1 MAART
6 STSIGVGITV
16 TILGVSTL
24 ALFIVAMV
32 FYAQRREAITS
43 REAAE
48 RTTKDYLSDAD
59 RNDAIIAR
67 KKDEAGK
74 AHKTVV
80 RLLLDERSAIMSQAT
95 GSDRNSVS
103 TITEA
108 LDKAKSASL
117 LAALRE
123 RDGEVEQL
131 KRRFTD
137 ADAART
143 RALQDKE
150 NESARVKVIE
160 QSQQA
165 TVAALVAD
173 VDKTKA
179 EADALRDDVAKTKAA
194 MEERVDRV
202 RSEFAAK
209 ESSLKGDIDKL
220 SANSAVDRQRIREFE
235 DRQRGSRFAG
245 QSEYALVDGQI
256 VSTSAVENTV
266 TLSIGRRQKVVL
278 GLPFSVYAQGTSI
291 KVDEKT
297 GQYPTGKATI
307 EVIRIDEDSSIAR
320 VLREQKGNPVVK
332 GDVIAN
338 PIYDPTK
345 KYKFLVYGNFDP
357 SRTGNASVFG
367 ANEVKAW
374 IKDWGGD
381 TIDVLAGDVDF
392 IVLGERP
399 QLPPQPPTTA
409 PLEVI
414 NFFLNQQK
422 SASHYDELLKQASD
436 TAIPVLNE
444 NRLRTLIGR

>member
-16 TILGVSTL
+16 TLLGVSTL

-32 FYAQRREAITS
+32 FFAQRREALGRADNADKIS
-43 REAAE
+43 KE
-48 RTTKDYLSDAD
+48 YLSDAD

-67 KKDEAGK
+67 KKDEAAK

-80 RLLLDERSAIMSQAT
+80 RLLLEERSAIMSKAT
-95 GSDRNSVS
+95 GSDRDSLT
-103 TITEA
+103 TITDA

-123 RDGEVEQL
+123 RDSEIEQL
-131 KRRFTD
+131 TRRYTD
-137 ADAART
+137 ADAARA
-143 RALQDKE
+143 RALQDME
-150 NESARVKVIE
+150 NTSRRVTAIDAAMKSTV
-160 QSQQA
+160 QS
-165 TVAALVAD
+165 LNAD

-179 EADALRDDVAKTKAA
+179 ESDALRDDVAKTKAA
-194 MEERVDRV
+194 MQDQVDRV
-202 RSEFAAK
+202 RTDAAAK
-209 ESSLKGDIDKL
+209 ESALKGEIDKL
-220 SANSAVDRQRIREFE
+220 QASAAVDHQRLRDFE
-235 DRQRGSRFAG
+235 DRQRGSRYAG
-245 QSEYALVDGQI
+245 QSEYALVDAQ
-256 VSTSAVENTV
+256 VVATSAVEGTV
-266 TLSIGRRQKVVL
+266 TLSIGRKQKVVI
-278 GLPFSVYAQGTSI
+278 GLPFNVYTQGSTI

-297 GQYPTGKATI
+297 GQYPAGKATV
-307 EVIRIDEDSSIAR
+307 EVIRIDEDSCIAR
-320 VLREQKGNPVVK
+320 IIREQKGNPVVK
-332 GDVIAN
+332 GDVVAN
-338 PIYDPTK
+338 PIYDPAK
-345 KYKFLVYGNFDP
+345 QYKFLVYGNFDP

-374 IKDWGGD
+374 IRDWGGT
-381 TIDVLAGDVDF
+381 TIDEIAGDVDF

-422 SASHYDELLKQASD
+422 SAAHYDELLKQATD

>member
-6 STSIGVGITV
+6 STSIGVGVTV
-16 TILGVSTL
+16 TLLGVSTL

-48 RTTKDYLSDAD
+48 RTTKEFLSDAD
-59 RNDAIIAR
+59 RNDALISQL
-67 KKDEAGK
+67 KDSAGK
-74 AHKTVV
+74 ARKTVV
-80 RLLLDERSAIMSQAT
+80 RLMLDERKEIMAKAT
-95 GSDRNSVS
+95 GSSS
-103 TITEA
+103 
-108 LDKAKSASL
+108 DKVQVIIDAVEKEKAASL
-117 LAALRE
+117 TAALRE
-123 RDGEVEQL
+123 RNGEVEQL
-131 KRRFTD
+131 KRQYAD

-150 NESARVKVIE
+150 NETNRVKGMAE
-160 QSQQA
+160 TLKT
-165 TVAALVAD
+165 TVAALNAD

-194 MEERVDRV
+194 MEERVDRI
-202 RSEFAAK
+202 RTDFAGK
-209 ESSLKGDIDKL
+209 ESSLKADIDKL
-220 SANSAVDRQRIREFE
+220 LAGDAVSRARIRTFE
-235 DRQRGSRFAG
+235 EQTKGQRFAG
-245 QSEYALVDGQI
+245 QNEYALIDGQ
-256 VSTSAVENTV
+256 VVTTTAVEGTV
-266 TLSIGRRQKVVL
+266 TLNIGRKQKVVL
-278 GLPFSVYAQGTSI
+278 GLPFNVYAQGTTI

-297 GQYPTGKATI
+297 GQYPPGKATV
-307 EVIRIDEDSSIAR
+307 EVIKIEENSSIAR
-320 VLREQKGNPVVK
+320 ILREQRGNPVVK

-338 PIYDPTK
+338 PIYDPAK

-381 TIDVLAGDVDF
+381 TIDEIAGDVDF

-399 QLPPQPPTTA
+399 LLPPQPSGTA

-422 SASHYDELLKQASD
+422 TAAHYDELFKQATD
-436 TAIPVLNE
+436 TAIPILNE